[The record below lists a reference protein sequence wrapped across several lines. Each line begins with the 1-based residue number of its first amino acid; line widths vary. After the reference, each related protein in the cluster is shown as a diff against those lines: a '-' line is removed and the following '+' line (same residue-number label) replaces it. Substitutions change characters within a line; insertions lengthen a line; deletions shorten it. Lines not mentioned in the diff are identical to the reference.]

1 MKKRKINIGNTLIAA
16 LILIFLIVCL
26 VMLFKSLKKDFKVD
40 MNTKTI
46 QVGEEFTNEFK
57 AYYKGIDVTDNVKID
72 TNLNNNKSGV
82 YDIKYNYSKNNKTY
96 TVTKKIKVID
106 TVKPEITLKGGK
118 EIIVMLNSTFN
129 DPGYVALDNSDGDIS
144 SDVKVSGKVNTEK
157 EGEYIIKYSVKD
169 KSNNLTE
176 MERKVIVTSS
186 SPLSLS
192 VKDFTLEGMF
202 ESVTLKETKDGG
214 EEYTNSIIF
223 AGDSMALYYVI
234 NEQISGK
241 NLWHQI
247 SITPETAL
255 TSPIYINH
263 IDTGKTFVQN
273 FEKYKPDMVIMT
285 LGTNSAAYMTPEY
298 FYQKYSELITD
309 IKKASPKTK
318 LIIQS
323 IPPVDASF
331 DEKET
336 GINNDKINKLNYYI
350 GKMCEDLGVKFLN
363 SASAMKDE
371 NGACKKG
378 YCREDDG
385 IHPTKEGQEALI
397 KYARTHMYE

>member
-350 GKMCEDLGVKFLN
+350 GKM
-363 SASAMKDE
+363 
-371 NGACKKG
+371 
-378 YCREDDG
+378 
-385 IHPTKEGQEALI
+385 
-397 KYARTHMYE
+397 YARTHMYE

>member
-40 MNTKTI
+40 MNTKAI

-169 KSNNLTE
+169 KSNNLAE

-336 GINNDKINKLNYYI
+336 GP
-350 GKMCEDLGVKFLN
+350 
-363 SASAMKDE
+363 AMKDE